1 MSIDLEKHPC
11 FNKSEEN
18 SSGRIHLPVAPRC
31 NIQCNYCNRKFDC
44 MNENRPGVTS
54 KVLSPKEALRYLTR
68 ALVQTPNIAVTG
80 IAGPGDPFANAERTM
95 ATMRLVRECY
105 PQMLLCVST
114 NGLGLLPWIDELE
127 ALQVGHVTI
136 TINAVDPEIGA
147 EIYAW
152 VRHGERMY
160 HGVEAAAL
168 LMERQFEALA
178 KLKERGI
185 IAKVNCVVIPGVNNG
200 HIAAIAGKVA
210 EYGADVLNCIPYHQ
224 TPETLFE
231 NLPEPSHELMRRVRE
246 TAGELL
252 PQMEHCARCRS
263 DAAGLLCEGDG
274 LDAMRDFLDSGGLAV
289 AGDNVR
295 PCIAVATGDGAVID
309 GHLAESEEL
318 WIYRL
323 DARRG
328 GVSFTDRR
336 RMPSALNGRMR
347 WPMMAELLDDCSILL
362 ASGAGE
368 FSVNE
373 LGERGVSVVVRSGE
387 IIPALR
393 ELLLPSASASH
404 GGCVSVTTG
413 RHECVTTSSRCA

>member
-11 FNKSEEN
+11 FNKSEE
-18 SSGRIHLPVAPRC
+18 STSGRIHLPVAPKC

-44 MNENRPGVTS
+44 MSENRPGVTS
-54 KVLSPKEALRYLTR
+54 KVLSPKEALRFLTR
-68 ALVQTPNIAVTG
+68 SLARTLNIAVTG

-95 ATMRLVRECY
+95 ETMRLVRTHY
-105 PQMLLCVST
+105 PEMLLCVST
-114 NGLGLLPWIDELE
+114 NGLELLPWIDELAE
-127 ALQVGHVTI
+127 LQVGHVTI

-152 VRHGERMY
+152 ARHGGRMY

-168 LMERQFEALA
+168 LMERQFAALA

-185 IAKVNCVVIPGVNNG
+185 IAKINTVVIPGVNDG
-200 HIAAIAGKVA
+200 HVAAIAERVA
-210 EYGADVLNCIPYHQ
+210 EYGADVLNCIPYHR

-231 NLPEPSHELMRRVRE
+231 NLPEPSHELMQRVRK

-252 PQMEHCARCRS
+252 PQMAHCARCRS
-263 DAAGLLCEGDG
+263 DAAGLLHEGDG
-274 LDAMRDFLDSGGLAV
+274 LDAMRDILDSGGLA
-289 AGDNVR
+289 AGKSVR
-295 PCIAVATGDGAVID
+295 PCIAVATGDGAMID

-323 DARRG
+323 DARSG
-328 GVSFTDRR
+328 GVSFNGRR

-347 WPMMAELLDDCSILL
+347 WPMMAELLDDCAILL

-368 FSVNE
+368 FSINE

-393 ELLLPSASASH
+393 ELLLPLASASH
-404 GGCVSVTTG
+404 GGCASATTG
-413 RHECVTTSSRCA
+413 RHDCATTGSRCA

>member
-18 SSGRIHLPVAPRC
+18 SSGRIHLPVAPKC

-44 MNENRPGVTS
+44 MSENRPGVTS
-54 KVLSPKEALRYLTR
+54 KVLSPKEALRFLTR
-68 ALVQTPNIAVTG
+68 SLARTPNIAVTG

-95 ATMRLVRECY
+95 ATMRLVRERY
-105 PQMLLCVST
+105 PEMLLCVST
-114 NGLGLLPWIDELE
+114 NGLALLPWIDELAE
-127 ALQVGHVTI
+127 LQVGHVTI

-152 VRHGERMY
+152 VRHGGRMY

-185 IAKVNCVVIPGVNNG
+185 IAKVNSVVIPGVNDW
-200 HIAAIAGKVA
+200 HVAAIAERVA
-210 EYGADVLNCIPYHQ
+210 EYGADVLNCIPYHR

-231 NLPEPSHELMRRVRE
+231 NLSEPSHELMQRVRK

-252 PQMEHCARCRS
+252 PQMAHCAQCRS
-263 DAAGLLCEGDG
+263 DVAGLLHEGDG
-274 LDAMRDFLDSGGLAV
+274 LDAMREFLNSGGLAAV
-289 AGDNVR
+289 DESVR
-295 PCIAVATGDGAVID
+295 PCIAVATGDGAMID

-323 DARRG
+323 DARSG
-328 GVSFTDRR
+328 GVSFNGRR

-347 WPMMAELLDDCSILL
+347 WPMMAGILDDCAILL

-393 ELLLPSASASH
+393 ELLLPSAQASH
-404 GGCVSVTTG
+404 GGCASATTG
-413 RHECVTTSSRCA
+413 RHDCAATGSRCA